1 MQGEYSDDKKIERLT
16 QKEILKTINTK
27 NVSQIFLK
35 EFNFKHM
42 LGDIRYN
49 SKNEIVGAGA
59 VEVKFYTTVN
69 ITAVKMFGTAS
80 RGEKID
86 QESFDFEG
94 KLVEV
99 LTDKSSFPPGV
110 NSYVNIQRQFF
121 DGFVGQ
127 TFKDADKLAGGYIL
141 VFIYVNLMLSKMN
154 FVEQRIGLSIIGILR

>member
-1 MQGEYSDDKKIERLT
+1 MQGEYSDKKIERLT
-16 QKEILKTINTK
+16 QEQILKTINTK

-49 SKNEIVGAGA
+49 GKEIVGAGA

-69 ITAVKMFGTAS
+69 ITAVKKFGTAS

-99 LTDKSSFPPGV
+99 LTDKSSFPAGV

-154 FVEQRIGLSIIGILR
+154 FVEQRIGLSIIGIMR

>member
-1 MQGEYSDDKKIERLT
+1 
-16 QKEILKTINTK
+16 
-27 NVSQIFLK
+27 
-35 EFNFKHM
+35 
-42 LGDIRYN
+42 
-49 SKNEIVGAGA
+49 
-59 VEVKFYTTVN
+59 
-69 ITAVKMFGTAS
+69 MFGTAS

-99 LTDKSSFPPGV
+99 LTDKSSFPAGV

>member
-16 QKEILKTINTK
+16 QEEILKTINTK

-49 SKNEIVGAGA
+49 SRNEIVAAGA
-59 VEVKFYTTVN
+59 VEVKFFTTVN
-69 ITAVKMFGTAS
+69 ITAVKKFGTAS

-94 KLVEV
+94 KLVEI